1 MRNYY
6 FIKNGAQSGPYTLDQ
21 LKYHGILPETMVW
34 HEGLPEWIEA
44 KAVPELNGLF
54 VVPIVAYAPAIKKPG
69 VDWRLVGVLV
79 ALVLLL
85 VVVWGVINQSGSV
98 KSPNQEEE
106 VTIDKK
112 APETGR
118 KEMLRKHWREYVGVV
133 VISGEKIPLGGFS
146 NVRIQGNNK
155 MEYFVEKLEFRVI
168 YELKNGAELVDD
180 HVIENVPANG
190 INQIV
195 IKGRNRGI
203 NLRLELAGIECQ
215 ALNLYSY
222 TDYHPKNDIH

>member
-6 FIKNGAQSGPYTLDQ
+6 IVKNGANSGPYSLDQ

-34 HEGLPEWIEA
+34 YEGLPEWVEA
-44 KAVPELNGLF
+44 RAVPELGELF
-54 VVPIVAYAPAIKKPG
+54 VVPMVAYAPQIQKPG
-69 VDWRLVGVLV
+69 VDWKLVRGLITV
-79 ALVLLL
+79 AVMLLIILLL
-85 VVVWGVINQSGSV
+85 LYKCDGRANPTDVV
-98 KSPNQEEE
+98 
-106 VTIDKK
+106 
-112 APETGR
+112 APAPIVQDAEAGR
-118 KEMLRKHWREYVGVV
+118 KEMLRKHWREYSGVV
-133 VISGEKIPLGGFS
+133 FLGGEKITLGGFR

-180 HVIENVPANG
+180 HVIENVPARG

-203 NLRLELAGIECQ
+203 NLRVELAGIECQ
-215 ALNLYSY
+215 ALDLYSY